1 MNDATNDQNSITFQ
15 GAYSITFN
23 YLLIFKTY
31 KMRKSIFIGILMLL
45 TLSSTI
51 AVAGTSDLKSTTEN
65 TAALVK
71 TENKLS
77 AEEIASLTKR
87 VEEIRT
93 MDKSEMTSLE
103 KRELRKELK
112 GIKENVHKS
121 GEVIYI
127 SGGTLLLIILIIV
140 LI

>member
-1 MNDATNDQNSITFQ
+1 
-15 GAYSITFN
+15 
-23 YLLIFKTY
+23 
-31 KMRKSIFIGILMLL
+31 MRKTIFIGILMVF

-51 AVAGTSDLKSTTEN
+51 AFAANNDSKAKTETVAVL
-65 TAALVK
+65 AK

-77 AEEIASLTKR
+77 AEEVALLTKR
-87 VEEIRT
+87 VEEIRG
-93 MDKSEMTSLE
+93 MDKSEMTSTE

-112 GIKENVHKS
+112 GIKENVRKN
-121 GEVIYI
+121 GEIIYI